1 MAKFFAAV
9 CAGTFL
15 FADAGI
21 DRAAAAQPA
30 LHTVVIDGLR
40 YAPETITV
48 KRGETIVWVNNDP
61 FPHTVTAQGVFDS
74 GEIPA
79 GKVWE
84 YTPRRVGRYAY
95 ICTVHPNMKGTLQV
109 E

>member
-9 CAGTFL
+9 CAAAFL

-21 DRAAAAQPA
+21 DRAAAAQAA
-30 LHTVVIDGLR
+30 LHSVVIDGLR

>member
-1 MAKFFAAV
+1 
-9 CAGTFL
+9 
-15 FADAGI
+15 
-21 DRAAAAQPA
+21 
-30 LHTVVIDGLR
+30 
-40 YAPETITV
+40 
-48 KRGETIVWVNNDP
+48 
-61 FPHTVTAQGVFDS
+61 VFDS

-79 GKVWE
+79 GKVWK